1 MPSPTP
7 PLRVAL
13 IGCGKV
19 ARYHAAAVR
28 SLPGLELVAVCARRA
43 ESAETFA
50 REFGVRPF
58 VDVEKMVR
66 EAQVDFAI
74 ITTPH
79 PQHADPA
86 VAALRGGAH
95 VLIEK
100 PLAASLADCDRILQQ
115 ARAAGRRVGTISQR
129 RFYPAC
135 QRVRRAIDGG
145 KIGRPVLGTAVLLG
159 WRDADYYRCDPWRGS
174 WQHEG
179 GGVLVNQAPH
189 MLDLLLWYFGEIEEV
204 SGYWANVN
212 HPSIEVEDTAV
223 AIVRFRSGALGNL
236 VLSNSQNPALH
247 GRVVVHG
254 SNGASVGVQTD
265 GGAMF
270 VAGRSNI
277 LEAPYNH
284 LWLVPGEEQNLEA
297 WRQEDEQQFHAV
309 EPISYFFARQI
320 EDFAQAI
327 RQNRAPAI
335 TGDDGR
341 RTVELFTAIYRSM
354 RNRCS
359 VRFPLAE
366 ETGRMDFDGRLDAG
380 RKA

>member
-1 MPSPTP
+1 MSPTSSP
-7 PLRVAL
+7 LLRVAL
-13 IGCGKV
+13 VGCGKV

-28 SLPGLELVAVCARRA
+28 SLPGLELVAVCARRV
-43 ESAETFA
+43 ESAEAFGH
-50 REFGVRPF
+50 EFGARPF
-58 VDVEKMVR
+58 VDAEKMAR
-66 EAQVDFAI
+66 EAAVDLAI
-74 ITTPH
+74 VTTPH

-100 PLAASLADCDRILQQ
+100 PLASSLADCDRILRQ
-115 ARAAGRRVGTISQR
+115 AQASGRRVGTISQR
-129 RFYPAC
+129 RFYPSC
-135 QRVRRAIDGG
+135 QRVRRAIDDG

-159 WRDADYYRCDPWRGS
+159 WRDAEYYRCDPWRGS
-174 WQHEG
+174 WRHEG

-189 MLDLLLWYFGEIEEV
+189 MLDLLLWLMGDIEEV

-212 HPSIEVEDTAV
+212 HPTIEVEDTAV
-223 AIVRFRSGALGNL
+223 VIVRFRSGALGNL

-247 GRVVVHG
+247 GQVVVHG

-284 LWLVPGEEQNLEA
+284 LWLVPGEEKNLA
-297 WRQEDEQQFHAV
+297 GWRGEDEAQFRAV

-327 RQNRAPAI
+327 RQNRPPLI
-335 TGDDGR
+335 TGEDGR

-354 RNRCS
+354 RDRRS
-359 VRFPLAE
+359 IRFPLAD
-366 ETGRMDFDGRLDAG
+366 ETGRTDFDGRL
-380 RKA
+380 

>member
-1 MPSPTP
+1 MPSSPTP
-7 PLRVAL
+7 ILRVAL
-13 IGCGKV
+13 VGCGKV

-43 ESAETFA
+43 ESAEAFG
-50 REFGVRPF
+50 REFGAQPF
-58 VDVEKMVR
+58 TDAEKMAR
-66 EAQVDFAI
+66 EAAVDIAI
-74 ITTPH
+74 VTTQH
-79 PQHADPA
+79 PQHADPS

-100 PLAASLADCDRILQQ
+100 PLASSLADCDRILNQ
-115 ARAAGRRVGTISQR
+115 ARASGRRVGTISQR
-129 RFYPAC
+129 RFYPPC
-135 QRVRRAIDGG
+135 QRVRRAIDEG

-174 WQHEG
+174 WQYEG

-212 HPSIEVEDTAV
+212 HPTIEVEDTAV

-284 LWLVPGEEQNLEA
+284 VWLVPGEEKNLDE
-297 WRQEDEQQFHAV
+297 WRREDEASFHAV
-309 EPISYFFARQI
+309 EPISFYFARQI
-320 EDFAQAI
+320 EDFASAI
-327 RQNRAPAI
+327 RQNREPAI

-354 RNRCS
+354 RDRRS
-359 VRFPLAE
+359 IKFPLAD
-366 ETGRMDFDGRLDAG
+366 ETGRTDFDGRLA
-380 RKA
+380 AS